1 MNTVFDGE
9 ATDPGNY
16 YKAELPISGLF
27 IFQADRVMEDPIRCP
42 ALHSSL
48 SIHVVVVP
56 TQC

>member
-9 ATDPGNY
+9 ATDPGK
-16 YKAELPISGLF
+16 YKAELPINGLF
-27 IFQADRVMEDPIRCP
+27 IFQADRVMEDPIQCP

-48 SIHVVVVP
+48 SFHLVLVP

>member
-9 ATDPGNY
+9 ATDPGN

-48 SIHVVVVP
+48 SFHLVLVP

>member
-16 YKAELPISGLF
+16 MAVLPISGLF
-27 IFQADRVMEDPIRCP
+27 IFQADRIMEDPVRCP

-48 SIHVVVVP
+48 SIHLVVVP